1 MTTQD
6 QSIMAVVE
14 ETGIAD
20 TTITKIMKMMSS
32 KGLLSYPSRL
42 LKRKREKESKR
53 FKVSKMKTLIS
64 EKISTNL
71 LLTLKTSRA
80 TLQEMISMILTSA
93 LSLRLKRKRKLQIL
107 ETLISTSITI
117 SHRVIMCL
125 LKKMK
130 QFLILWIY

>member
-20 TTITKIMKMMSS
+20 TTITKIMKMTSS
-32 KGLLSYPSRL
+32 KGLLSYRSRL

-53 FKVSKMKTLIS
+53 YKVSKMKTLIS

-71 LLTLKTSRA
+71 LLTLKTNKA

-93 LSLRLKRKRKLQIL
+93 LSLRLRRKRKQQIL
-107 ETLISTSITI
+107 ETLISTSTIT

-125 LKKMK
+125 LRKLK

>member
-80 TLQEMISMILTSA
+80 TL
-93 LSLRLKRKRKLQIL
+93 
-107 ETLISTSITI
+107 
-117 SHRVIMCL
+117 
-125 LKKMK
+125 
-130 QFLILWIY
+130 